1 MAIDA
6 YAALKDFI
14 MKLLGQHD
22 TAAQYAQD
30 PEGTLA
36 AQGITDHDLSGV
48 DIRQVVGE
56 CTSGLPLSDSA
67 RSALQNYSSGVR
79 PQRLPDMPLAQSAHP
94 SRRGPD
100 STTSPTVYE
109 GDDRSLSS

>member
-56 CTSGLPLSDSA
+56 CASGLPLSDSA
-67 RSALQNYSSGVR
+67 RRAAELQQRRAR
-79 PQRLPDMPLAQSAHP
+79 PERLPERATTTVGPPAA
-94 SRRGPD
+94 RRGGPA
-100 STTSPTVYE
+100 PQLHHLR
-109 GDDRSLSS
+109 GLRG